1 MSAANAWAEHQILL
15 VEDDRAILQFS
26 TLVLV
31 HAGYQVKAVGGT
43 LAAWEAL
50 QSGSYDLLITDNQM
64 PGLSGLELLSKLRSA
79 QWALPVVVASGGIV
93 AEELA
98 QDQRLQPA
106 LALPKPFTS
115 GQLLETV
122 AAALH
127 QTVGDPARTRVSFPA
142 YGDSYSHW
150 GLNE

>member
-1 MSAANAWAEHQILL
+1 MSAANASAAHRILL

-26 TLVLV
+26 TLMLV
-31 HAGYQVKAVGGT
+31 HAGYHVTAVEDCQ
-43 LAAWEAL
+43 AAWEAV
-50 QSGSYDLLITDNQM
+50 QSASFDLLITDNQM
-64 PGLSGLELLSKLRSA
+64 PGLSGLELLSKLRAA
-79 QWALPVVVASGGIV
+79 QLALPVVVASGGID

-122 AAALH
+122 AEALG
-127 QTVGDPARTRVSFPA
+127 QTVRHPARTQVSVPA
-142 YGDSYSHW
+142 HGDSYSHW

>member
-1 MSAANAWAEHQILL
+1 MNAAKASAAQRILL
-15 VEDDRAILQFS
+15 VEDENAILQFS

-31 HAGYQVKAVGGT
+31 RAGYQVSAVEDT

-50 QSGSYDLLITDNQM
+50 QSASFDLLITDNQM
-64 PGLSGLELLSKLRSA
+64 PGLSGLELLSKLRAA
-79 QWALPVVVASGGIV
+79 QLALPVVVASGGIDV
-93 AEELA
+93 EELA

-122 AAALH
+122 AAALRR
-127 QTVGDPARTRVSFPA
+127 TVGDPARTEVSLPA
-142 YGDSYSHW
+142 YGESYSHW